1 MGFFMEYFTTVKIYI
16 LGGRLGS
23 HHLFQASQ
31 GFLVVRHLVRQFINL
46 LSGDNSLDPFRL
58 L

>member
-1 MGFFMEYFTTVKIYI
+1 MEYFTTVKIYI

-23 HHLFQASQ
+23 HHLFQAFQ
-31 GFLVVRHLVRQFINL
+31 GFLVVWHLVRQFINL
-46 LSGDNSLDPFRL
+46 PSGDNSLDPFRL